1 MAGQAFGVVGL
12 EVMGRNIALNI
23 ERNGFPIAVYNRTHS
38 KAEEF
43 INTEA
48 KGKNAKASPPTK
60 DPKEQAKHFVGL
72 LEKPRRILMMV
83 KAGFATDST
92 IETLKP
98 FLEPGDILIDGGN
111 ALYNDTERREQ
122 ELRPTGIKFFGMG
135 VSGGEEGALWGPSLM
150 PGGDRES
157 YERLRPVLEKISA
170 KAPSDGKP
178 CVTYCGRGGAGHF
191 VKMVHNGIEYGDMQL
206 IAEAY
211 DLLKNVGGL
220 SNKQMREVFE
230 EWNNSELQS
239 FLIEVTTKVID
250 FADPAGS
257 GQPLVEQI
265 RDVVGMKGTGT
276 WTIKAG
282 LDVLVALPTMAAAV
296 DMRELSGLKDERVK
310 AAKELKG
317 PSPRR
322 HEGDVKQFVKDVKDA
337 LYCSKI
343 CSYAQG
349 MALLAA
355 ANKPNAKQLADKGDK
370 ASVPGFDFQMNL
382 PELPMIWRAGC
393 IIRAVFLE
401 EITKAFQENPRLPNL
416 LLDNRF
422 KQMINQRQDAWRRI
436 VKVGVDNGIG
446 LTAFSASLAYYDSY
460 RRERL
465 PGNLIQ
471 AQRDY
476 FGAHTYERNDAPG
489 KFVHTQWTPEQPAK
503 EPPKGA
509 HGAEQVG
516 TTQQPKGD

>member
-1 MAGQAFGVVGL
+1 MSLQKFGVVGL

-23 ERNGFPIAVYNRTHS
+23 EEKGFPIAVFNRTTS

-43 INTEA
+43 VKDNP
-48 KGKNAKASPPTK
+48 GKNIKMGKTPQ
-60 DPKEQAKHFVGL
+60 EFVAL

-83 KAGFATDST
+83 KAGYATDAT
-92 IETLKP
+92 IDALKP
-98 FLEPGDILIDGGN
+98 FLDPGDILIDGGN
-111 ALYNDTERREQ
+111 ALYTDTERRENT
-122 ELRPTGIKFFGMG
+122 LRPTGLKFFGMG
-135 VSGGEEGALWGPSLM
+135 VSGGEEGARHGPSIM

-157 YERLRPVLEKISA
+157 FEHLRPILEKIAA
-170 KAPSDGKP
+170 KAPSDGVP
-178 CVTYCGRGGAGHF
+178 CVTYCGERSAGHF

-220 SNKQMREVFE
+220 DNRQLREVFE
-230 EWNNSELQS
+230 EWNASELQS
-239 FLIEVTTKVID
+239 FLIDITTKVID
-250 FADPAGS
+250 FKDPEGS
-257 GQPLVEQI
+257 GALVEQI

-282 LDVLVALPTMAAAV
+282 LDLLVPLPTMAAAV
-296 DMRELSGLKDERVK
+296 DMREISMLKDQR
-310 AAKELKG
+310 AAASKILGG
-317 PSPRR
+317 PKPKKFS
-322 HEGDVKQFVKDVKDA
+322 GDIKQFIKDVKDA

-355 ANKPNAKQLADKGDK
+355 ANKSQKEG
-370 ASVPGFDFQMNL
+370 GFDYKMNL
-382 PELPMIWRAGC
+382 PDLPMIWRAGC

-401 EITKAFQENPRLPNL
+401 DITQAFKKNPNL
-416 LLDNRF
+416 VNLLVDDSFNQ
-422 KQMINQRQDAWRRI
+422 KISQRQDAWRRI
-436 VKVGVDNGIG
+436 VKIGVDNGIG

-471 AQRDY
+471 AQRDF
-476 FGAHTYERNDAPG
+476 FGAHTYERTEKPG
-489 KFVHTQWTPEQPAK
+489 TFTHTEWSASQPAH
-503 EPPKGA
+503 EVPA
-509 HGAEQVG
+509 HGHGATQVG
-516 TTQQPKGD
+516 TREQPKGD